1 MITWTSLLVAII
13 VVSIIL
19 AALIAFRPAITVGK
33 GGKILAF
40 VALFVFPVLSGG
52 AGISEHMERSKK
64 TEFCLSCHTMDDHG
78 KSLHVDDPSFLAAA
92 HYQNNRV
99 PRDQACFTCHTD
111 YTMFGSYKAKLRGL
125 RHVYVQY
132 IGKVPD
138 KIELYSPYNNR
149 ECLHCHE
156 GARSFEEGAT
166 HNAEAG
172 RLLQIKTNN
181 LSCNSAGCHDT
192 VHGID
197 KLSEAKFWNE
207 VKDNGAN

>member
-1 MITWTSLLVAII
+1 MVTWTSLIVAII
-13 VVSIIL
+13 AISIVLVSLIVV
-19 AALIAFRPAITVGK
+19 RPSITVGK

-40 VALFVFPVLSGG
+40 VSLLVFPALSGG
-52 AGISEHMERSKK
+52 AGMSEHMERSKR
-64 TEFCLSCHTMDDHG
+64 TEFCLSCHTMTDHG

-99 PRDQACFTCHTD
+99 PRDQACFTCHRD
-111 YTMFGSYKAKLRGL
+111 YTMFGDFKAKLRGL

-132 IGKVPD
+132 LGKVPD

-149 ECLHCHE
+149 ECLHCHQ

-166 HNAEAG
+166 HNAEPG
-172 RLLQIKTNN
+172 RLEQIKVNN
-181 LSCNSAGCHDT
+181 LSCNSAGCHET

-197 KLSEAKFWNE
+197 KLGDAKFWNE
-207 VKDNGAN
+207 VREDGPK

>member
-1 MITWTSLLVAII
+1 MASWMSLLIAII
-13 VVSIIL
+13 VISIVL
-19 AALIAFRPAITVGK
+19 VALIVARPGITVGK

-40 VALFVFPVLSGG
+40 VSLFLLPVLSGG

-64 TEFCLSCHTMDDHG
+64 TEFCLSCHTMADHG
-78 KSLHVDDPSFLAAA
+78 KSLRVDDPSFLAAA

-111 YTMFGSYKAKLRGL
+111 YTMFGNYRAKLRGL

-132 IGKVPD
+132 LGKAPD

-149 ECLHCHE
+149 ECLHCHQ

-166 HNAEAG
+166 HNAEPG
-172 RLLQIKTNN
+172 RLQQIKVNS

-197 KLSEAKFWNE
+197 KLGDAKLWNE
-207 VKDNGAN
+207 VKYDGSK